1 MQTVVFAG
9 GGARGLAVV
18 GALQTLRDLTGID
31 FGAKLP
37 RALKNVAGVS
47 VGCVFAFLIA
57 VGCNVTEISEFCSA
71 FDTSDT
77 INANPVILMLGGL
90 SIDDGT
96 LLKKFVKAL
105 FHKKGIDENITF
117 LQLYE
122 KTQIHLN
129 ITITNVS
136 KNEVEHLNYESFPQE
151 SVFTAILASMSLPLI
166 YPPIIA
172 TNGDMWIDGGVLENF
187 PMMRYDAENLL
198 GFDFLYKRSQ
208 NQKLDTLFAYIHKIM
223 QIRQIPLDIVSWNL
237 MSKQHRLKSVLI
249 DTGTVEVIPTLPLSA
264 DQRKQLLESGSKAIR
279 EKIAQLSGFHVN
291 QEKPTPPNMPTY
303 LNSLKTCNP

>member
-1 MQTVVFAG
+1 
-9 GGARGLAVV
+9 LAIV

-47 VGCVFAFLIA
+47 VGCVFAFLIT

-96 LLKKFVKAL
+96 LLKKFVKTL
-105 FHKKGIDENITF
+105 FLLKGVEENITF
-117 LQLYE
+117 LELYK

-129 ITITNVS
+129 ITITNVT
-136 KNEVEHLNYESFPQE
+136 KNEVEHLNYENSPHN

-172 TNGDMWIDGGVLENF
+172 NNGDMWIDGGVLENF
-187 PMMRYDAENLL
+187 PMMRYSSENLL
-198 GFDFLYKRSQ
+198 GFDFVYKRLQ
-208 NQKLDTLFAYIHKIM
+208 NQKFDTLFAYIHKIM

-237 MSKQHRLKSVLI
+237 MSKQHQSKTVLI
-249 DTGTVEVIPTLPLSA
+249 DTGTIEVIPTLPLSA
-264 DQRKQLLESGSKAIR
+264 DQRKQLLEAGSLAMR
-279 EKIAQLSGFHVN
+279 RKIAQNSGLNDF
-291 QEKPTPPNMPTY
+291 KKIPSNMPTY